1 MSAPSHEEMIKHL
14 RITIDIAARGR
25 SMGHHPFGSTL
36 VSPEGEILLQQCNFG
51 PVFHAESELA
61 RVAGMFLIVCVSN
74 LYTCLRVF
82 IATNFTPEYL
92 SKCVLYTSVE
102 PCAMCTG
109 TCYWANIGT
118 VCFGLPGSKLT
129 ELTDA
134 AGSKE
139 NPTLKLTTR
148 EILATGSR
156 DIKVF
161 GPFPELEEE
170 IVKDHKG
177 FWETH

>member
-1 MSAPSHEEMIKHL
+1 MSTPSHDEMIKHL

-61 RVAGMFLIVCVSN
+61 RVA
-74 LYTCLRVF
+74 
-82 IATNFTPEYL
+82 ATNFSPEYL

-118 VCFGLPGSKLT
+118 LAFGLPGSKLA

>member
-1 MSAPSHEEMIKHL
+1 MSTPSHDEMIKHL

-61 RVAGMFLIVCVSN
+61 RVA
-74 LYTCLRVF
+74 
-82 IATNFTPEYL
+82 ATNFSPEYL

-118 VCFGLPGSKLT
+118 IVFGLPGSKLT